1 MPRRTKQERKEV
13 HRGQLMLDVLANP
26 IADMETGERWFK
38 KIKDKIN
45 GIHSKNEK
53 TTANAG

>member
-1 MPRRTKQERKEV
+1 
-13 HRGQLMLDVLANP
+13 MLDVLANP